1 LDAIV
6 AAVGA
11 ARGWIRLTL
20 LSVAHFG
27 SILTIGP
34 IHPQS
39 RGVTLRVERTTIPP
53 MSRSI
58 VFCLAL
64 SAVPLCLAC
73 GKEGADTHAGN
84 ADAGSSDLAKVRE
97 DYRHQKQTDLALLD
111 KGIEE
116 LEAKEK
122 AAAAKTRTDLHEV
135 VTSLKA
141 GREAFVGDLH
151 AADSATSSTWDS
163 TKARLD
169 KEWADLKAMADKAA
183 SMAVSAASIHKP
195 GEMTCDDFVALAE
208 VEKPKIVY
216 WTEGYSKNGRP
227 VDSVVDVQETDKM
240 IPVLVSEC
248 TKSPKESLSKVI
260 QRHASTA
267 PKAVAAAP
275 APAKMTC
282 QEFVALEEVVKPKVV
297 YWAEGFDKDGGVT
310 DAVVDIDATDRL
322 VPVLVKECTEAPK
335 LTLWQKIKKYL

>member
-1 LDAIV
+1 MP
-6 AAVGA
+6 
-11 ARGWIRLTL
+11 R
-20 LSVAHFG
+20 F
-27 SILTIGP
+27 
-34 IHPQS
+34 
-39 RGVTLRVERTTIPP
+39 
-53 MSRSI
+53 I

-73 GKEGADTHAGN
+73 DKEGADMRAG
-84 ADAGSSDLAKVRE
+84 AELAEAASSDFTKARE

-111 KGIEE
+111 KGIAD

-122 AAAAKTRTDLHEV
+122 AGAARTRTDLHEAL
-135 VTSLKA
+135 TSLKA
-141 GREAFVGDLH
+141 AREAFVGDLH
-151 AADSATSSTWDS
+151 AADSASASTWDS

-169 KEWADLKAMADKAA
+169 KEWADLKATADKAA
-183 SMAVSAASIHKP
+183 SMAVSAASTYKP
-195 GEMTCDDFVALAE
+195 VEMTCENFVALAE
-208 VEKPKIVY
+208 AEKPKLVY
-216 WTEGYSKNGRP
+216 WTEGYSKNGKP
-227 VDSVVDVQETDKM
+227 VDSVVDVQETDKL

-248 TKSPKESLSKVI
+248 TGSPKETLSKVI

-267 PKAVAAAP
+267 PNPVAAAP

-297 YWAEGFDKDGGVT
+297 YWAEGFNKDGGVA

-335 LTLWQKIKKYL
+335 LTLWQKIKKYF